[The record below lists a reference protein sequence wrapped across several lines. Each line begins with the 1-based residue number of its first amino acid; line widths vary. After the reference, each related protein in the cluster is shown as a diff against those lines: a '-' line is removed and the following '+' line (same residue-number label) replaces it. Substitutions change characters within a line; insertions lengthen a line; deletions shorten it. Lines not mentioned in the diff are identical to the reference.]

1 MLLCRKCH
9 SRAGCTNAKW
19 CEMKFTFG
27 PVSHGLCEMCHNRGF
42 IGANADA
49 RQECVDCKSCHDSM
63 PSATPKH

>member
-27 PVSHGLCEMCHNRGF
+27 PVSHGLCEMCHKRGF

-49 RQECVDCKSCHDSM
+49 RQE
-63 PSATPKH
+63 